1 MKFKLIVK
9 ELKTKLLQLERKKIK
24 EETFQVVIVVEES
37 KEMVLI

>member
-9 ELKTKLLQLERKKIK
+9 KLKDKLLQLGIKKIK

>member
-9 ELKTKLLQLERKKIK
+9 ELKDKLLQLGREKIK
-24 EETFQVVIVVEES
+24 EETFQVVMVMDES